1 MNLSEPATHINREL
15 LLLIAGGDSAA
26 FEEFFKHFWPQVY
39 GTSLHLTKSE
49 EMAKDLA
56 QEIFVKIWENRQKL
70 PELEKPD
77 AWIYTISKN
86 LILDFQR
93 KKVFDTVNIDYLVQY
108 FSTASPQSKL
118 EYQELEQVLNTAVS
132 QLSGK
137 VAEVF
142 RLSRYEGLSHPEI
155 AEKLNISVH
164 SSRTYI
170 TRALQE
176 IRDYL
181 TIHAPHS
188 LVLILFFN
196 RHL

>member
-1 MNLSEPATHINREL
+1 MPEPHPHIDPEL
-15 LLLIAGGDSAA
+15 LRRAAGGDANA
-26 FEEFFKHFWPQVY
+26 FQEIFHIFWPQVY

-49 EMAKDLA
+49 ELAKDLS
-56 QEIFVKIWENRQKL
+56 QEIFARLWENREKL
-70 PELEKPD
+70 SEVERPD
-77 AWIYTISKN
+77 AYIYVLSKN

-93 KKVFDTVNIDYLVQY
+93 KKVFNTVNIDYLVQY
-108 FSTASPQSKL
+108 FSSTPEQSKL
-118 EYQELEQVLNTAVS
+118 EYKELEQVLNTAVS
-132 QLSGK
+132 RLSGK

-155 AEKLNISVH
+155 AAKLDISVH

-181 TIHAPHS
+181 AIHAPHS
-188 LVLILFFN
+188 LVLLLLMN

>member
-1 MNLSEPATHINREL
+1 MSEPVTHINREL

-70 PELEKPD
+70 PDVEKPD
-77 AWIYTISKN
+77 AWIYTLSKN

-155 AEKLNISVH
+155 AEKLNISPETAKYH
-164 SSRTYI
+164 I
-170 TRALQE
+170 AHALKTLRLNLKH
-176 IRDYL
+176 IYN
-181 TIHAPHS
+181 
-188 LVLILFFN
+188 FF
-196 RHL
+196 L

>member
-1 MNLSEPATHINREL
+1 MSESSPYIDKEQLHR
-15 LLLIAGGDSAA
+15 IAGGDSAA
-26 FEEFFKHFWPQVY
+26 FEILFKQFWPQVY
-39 GTSLHLTKSE
+39 GTSFHLTKSE

-56 QEIFVKIWENRQKL
+56 QEIFTKLWENREKL
-70 PELEKPD
+70 AEVEKPD
-77 AWIYTISKN
+77 AYIYTVSKN
-86 LILDFQR
+86 LIMDFQR

-108 FSTASPQSKL
+108 FSTTPAQSKL
-118 EYQELEQVLNTAVS
+118 EYQELENVLNNAVA
-132 QLSGK
+132 QLNGK

-142 RLSRYEGLSHPEI
+142 RLSRYEGLTHPQI

-181 TIHAPHS
+181 AIHAPHS

-196 RHL
+196 KHL